1 MPMSFDVILCKWAFI
16 GEAVSISTRDL
27 IWIVII
33 ESLLGLDS
41 YSDVNDVVGHEPNWW
56 RGTMDHEPTL

>member
-1 MPMSFDVILCKWAFI
+1 MTMSFDVILCKRAFI

-41 YSDVNDVVGHEPNWW
+41 YSDVNDVVGHEPN
-56 RGTMDHEPTL
+56 